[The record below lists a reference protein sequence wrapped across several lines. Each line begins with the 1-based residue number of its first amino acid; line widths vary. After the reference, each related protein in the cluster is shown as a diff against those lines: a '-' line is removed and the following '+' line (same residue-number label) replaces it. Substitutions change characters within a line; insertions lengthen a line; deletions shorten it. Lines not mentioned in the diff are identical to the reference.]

1 MQRLNHRFIVTLMAF
16 SLVFFTVGT
25 FAAKPDSKKIEIR
38 QQIDL
43 TTEFVKASQ
52 ASFQMNEARY
62 LAFQLLTTSQFRCLD
77 YVLTKESHWNP
88 LAKNPT
94 TNARGIGQLLSSTY
108 RNIGMKYSTDPRS
121 QLIAT
126 LAYISRWYGSAGPC
140 GAKAHWVKH
149 NWY

>member
-1 MQRLNHRFIVTLMAF
+1 MQRLNHRFIVTLMTF
-16 SLVFFTVGT
+16 SLIFFTVGT
-25 FAAKPDSKKIEIR
+25 FVAKPDPKKIP
-38 QQIDL
+38 QHDL
-43 TTEFVKASQ
+43 TTEFVIATQ

-62 LAFQLLTTSQFRCLD
+62 LAFQLLTDQQFKCLD
-77 YVLTKESHWNP
+77 YVLTHESHWNP
-88 LAKNPT
+88 LAKNPS

-149 NWY
+149 HWY